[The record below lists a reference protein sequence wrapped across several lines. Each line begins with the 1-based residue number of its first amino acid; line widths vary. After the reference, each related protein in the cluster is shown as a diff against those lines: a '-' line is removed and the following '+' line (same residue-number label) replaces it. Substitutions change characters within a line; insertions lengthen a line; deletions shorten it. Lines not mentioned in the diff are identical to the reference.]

1 MVSHQERLSECVEA
15 FSRFEDHIKESK
27 AVRDRLVKCE
37 IEIQVVKD
45 GVLKN
50 AIIGGIIG
58 ALVGSGAAPAV
69 TRIVGVFIK

>member
-1 MVSHQERLSECVEA
+1 MVVHQERLPECIDSIA
-15 FSRFEDHIKESK
+15 RFDKHIEESK
-27 AVRDRLVKCE
+27 SVRDRLVKCE